1 MKIVKTLLIIV
12 AVLAGAFIIWNATL
26 PANFEVK
33 RSVNM
38 NVAPEA
44 ISHTVSDFS
53 TWPHWSVWFQL
64 DSTMTYELGDT
75 HQGVGGSYSWT
86 SEAMGGGN
94 MSILEYTEGQSMKTE
109 IHFDGQG
116 MSNGSWDFEIQNN
129 GETKVTWGL
138 SGEMGFFGRFIGAQM
153 DKWVGPDFEV
163 GLQNLKSY
171 VESSAVAA
179 EAAAESEANIAPSD
193 SLLID

>member
-153 DKWVGPDFEV
+153 DKWVGPDFEA

-171 VESSAVAA
+171 VESAAVAA

>member
-33 RSVNM
+33 RSVNI

-116 MSNGSWDFEIQNN
+116 MSSGSWDFEIQNN

-153 DKWVGPDFEV
+153 DKWVGPDFEAS
-163 GLQNLKSY
+163 LQNLKSY
-171 VESSAVAA
+171 VESAAVAA
-179 EAAAESEANIAPSD
+179 EAAAESEANIASSD

>member
-1 MKIVKTLLIIV
+1 MKIVKTRLIIV

-94 MSILEYTEGQSMKTE
+94 MSILEYTEGKSMKTE

-116 MSNGSWDFEIQNN
+116 VSNGSWDFEIQNN

-153 DKWVGPDFEV
+153 DKWVGPDFEA

>member
-1 MKIVKTLLIIV
+1 
-12 AVLAGAFIIWNATL
+12 
-26 PANFEVK
+26 
-33 RSVNM
+33 M

-75 HQGVGGSYSWT
+75 FQGVGGSYSWT

-116 MSNGSWDFEIQNN
+116 VSNGSWDFEIQNN
-129 GETKVTWGL
+129 GATKVTWGL

-153 DKWVGPDFEV
+153 DKWVGPDFEA

-171 VESSAVAA
+171 VESAAV
-179 EAAAESEANIAPSD
+179 AAESEAEAKASIAPSD

>member
-12 AVLAGAFIIWNATL
+12 AVIAGAFIIWNATL
-26 PANFEVK
+26 PSNFEVK
-33 RSVNM
+33 RSANM

-53 TWPHWSVWFQL
+53 TWPNWSVWFQL
-64 DSTMTYELGDT
+64 DTTMTYELGDPY
-75 HQGVGGSYSWT
+75 QGVGGSYSWT

-94 MSILEYTEGQSMKTE
+94 MSILEYAEGKTMKTE

-116 MSNGSWDFEIQNN
+116 MSNGSWDFEIQND
-129 GETKVTWGL
+129 GTTKVTWGL
-138 SGEMGFFGRFIGAQM
+138 SGEMGFFSRFIGAQM
-153 DKWVGPDFEV
+153 DRGVGPDFEA
-163 GLQNLKSY
+163 GLHNLKTY
-171 VESSAVAA
+171 VESTTAAVED
-179 EAAAESEANIAPSD
+179 EARMEASD

>member
-1 MKIVKTLLIIV
+1 MKIVKTLLMIV
-12 AVLAGAFIIWNATL
+12 AALAGAFIIWNATL

-44 ISHTVSDFS
+44 ISQTVSDFS

-64 DSTMTYELGDT
+64 DSTMTYQLGDPY
-75 HQGVGGSYSWT
+75 QGVGGSYSWT

-116 MSNGSWDFEIQNN
+116 VSNGSWDFETQEN
-129 GETKVTWGL
+129 GATKVTWGL

-153 DKWVGPDFEV
+153 DKWVGPDFEA

-171 VESSAVAA
+171 VESAAAAA
-179 EAAAESEANIAPSD
+179 EAEARMAPSD